1 MILGYLNKHTGEPK
15 QYILQILE
23 DIIGNVLVNPLIPGD
38 GGYALLR
45 WLLRPYNFTPA
56 LTVAEQRFLIILKV
70 LCGKSIWVIK
80 RHVKTALLTQKTTV
94 YVL

>member
-15 QYILQILE
+15 QNILQILE

-45 WLLRPYNFTPA
+45 WLLRPHNFTPA